1 MSNWISSGMGTC
13 TGGIPTTANIP
24 ETTEIFGWQPNNW
37 IFLKCLIWLKLSLI
51 YQNYGNEIKALSV
64 FYGSVDWDAILK
76 VKVKMM

>member
-1 MSNWISSGMGTC
+1 MGTC

-24 ETTEIFGWQPNNW
+24 ETTEIFGWQPTNEY
-37 IFLKCLIWLKLSLI
+37 LKCLIWLKLSLI

-64 FYGSVDWDAILK
+64 FNGSVDWDTILK